1 MLDLKNH
8 TNKDKP
14 GGDTRSSQI
23 RELLNK
29 EVYRRSTPGVFAHFL
44 FLCGIMF
51 SLDKFY
57 EKTSYLP
64 FPVILLL
71 SGIFL
76 RALCIYF
83 FKSREK
89 LRRTLFLIGTII
101 LGVGWGE
108 LTLQIVTFYGVQ
120 SIQTMMAIGFIST
133 MVAISVSSLSACP
146 AALISFLVTCTA
158 YPSYVLFSEKDVLW
172 HYLGAFLLINFL
184 YQIYAGF
191 RNYRSIKKQIKELS
205 KEKRE
210 KQRLQEII
218 DAIPSL
224 VLIINEQKTYEMVNN
239 FQDGFF
245 QKILLGH
252 DVGVFPN
259 SPVEGAFIKF
269 FNSDKDRESLELQ
282 AFDFGPEEWY
292 MVTMKKLNLGRSII
306 CNILPITDFVKT
318 RNELQ
323 IQKARNEYASKL
335 INLGE
340 MAANITHELGNPL
353 AILRGSTQ
361 VLKSELLELNLSEI
375 AEKKLS
381 VIDTTITRM
390 GSIIRGLKAISQS
403 QGLEHS
409 NVKFRDL
416 IEPVRE
422 ITAAKMQEHNITFK
436 VLGEESDVDLFC
448 DGVQLTQ
455 VILNLVDNAIDAI
468 SNNDERW
475 ISVSYRPGF
484 EWCEIIVKDSGKLSN
499 PEVIQ
504 NMMIPFFTTKNKQT
518 GTGLG
523 LSLSEKILQEH
534 QGRLTFLHDEKN
546 TTFLIKLPRMTY

>member
-1 MLDLKNH
+1 MKNL
-8 TNKDKP
+8 TNKDKS
-14 GGDTRSSQI
+14 GGDSRSSH

-29 EVYRRSTPGVFAHFL
+29 EVYRRSTPGIFAHTL
-44 FLCGIMF
+44 FSCGVML

-57 EKTSYLP
+57 EKTSYPP

-71 SGIFL
+71 IGIFL
-76 RALCIYF
+76 RILCIYF
-83 FKSREK
+83 FKSREH
-89 LRRTLFLIGTII
+89 LRRALFLIGTIT

-108 LTLQIVTFYGVQ
+108 LTLQIVTFYGVE
-120 SIQTMMAIGFIST
+120 SIQTMIAIGFIST

-146 AALISFLVTCTA
+146 GALVSFLVTCTA
-158 YPSYVLFSEKDVLW
+158 YPSYVLFSQKEALW
-172 HYLGAFLLINFL
+172 HYLGAFFLINFL

-191 RNYRSIKKQIKELS
+191 RNYRSINKQIRELS

-245 QKILLGH
+245 QKLLLGQ

-259 SPVEGAFIKF
+259 SPVEGAFLSF
-269 FNSDKDRESLELQ
+269 FNSEKNSESLELQ

-292 MVTMKKLNLGRSII
+292 MVTMNRLNLGRSII
-306 CNILPITDFVKT
+306 CNILPITEFVKT

-323 IQKARNEYASKL
+323 IQKARNEYSSKL
-335 INLGE
+335 ITLGE
-340 MAANITHELGNPL
+340 VAANITHELGNPL

-361 VLKSELLELNLSEI
+361 VLKSELVDFNLSKI

-381 VIDTTITRM
+381 VIDTTIGRM

-403 QGLEHS
+403 QGLEHN

-422 ITAAKMQEHNITFK
+422 ITSAKMQEYDITFNVK
-436 VLGEESDVDLFC
+436 GEESDVDLFC
-448 DGVQLTQ
+448 DSVQLTQ

-468 SNNDERW
+468 CHNDERW
-475 ISVSYRPGF
+475 INVSYRPGF
-484 EWCEIIVKDSGKLSN
+484 EWCEIIVQDSGKISN
-499 PEVIQ
+499 SEVVQ
-504 NMMIPFFTTKNKQT
+504 NMMIPFFTTKNKQV

-534 QGRLTFLHDEKN
+534 HGRLTFLRDEEN